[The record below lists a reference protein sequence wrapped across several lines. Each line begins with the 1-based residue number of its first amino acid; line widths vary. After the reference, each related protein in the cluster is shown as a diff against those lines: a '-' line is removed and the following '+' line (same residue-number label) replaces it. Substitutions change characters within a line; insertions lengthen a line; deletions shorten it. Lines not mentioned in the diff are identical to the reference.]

1 MRPLLLAALFS
12 SVAAS
17 AFAQAHDL
25 TSPQPST
32 VSANHP
38 NAAVTK
44 TPVEV
49 EAARIT
55 AYQRS
60 LGLNVGATTPV
71 ASPDTRPH
79 RQASSTQF
87 PSAQAPLAP
96 NGLQPMSLYTAR
108 AGGGVH
114 TVIKQDTLYNISKRY
129 GVTVEAIK
137 HANQLPG
144 SRIQLGQKLIIP
156 VQKQAALTTS
166 SSVVTV
172 TEPVAATPN
181 RDTQLALDPG
191 QGRIMAYAVASG
203 DTLAA
208 ISRRTCVPEARLI
221 SENALINP
229 DALSPGHML
238 TLPTD
243 HCLAQ

>member
-12 SVAAS
+12 SIAAS

-25 TSPQPST
+25 PSASAKT
-32 VSANHP
+32 VTAKHP
-38 NAAVTK
+38 GQVPASTAPKTAVQI
-44 TPVEV
+44 
-49 EAARIT
+49 EADRIT
-55 AYQRS
+55 AFQRAQ
-60 LGLNVGATTPV
+60 GHNNT
-71 ASPDTRPH
+71 ASAPAVVL
-79 RQASSTQF
+79 QQSQG
-87 PSAQAPLAP
+87 PSAQTPLAP
-96 NGLQPMSLYTAR
+96 NGLQPMSIYTAR

-114 TVIKQDTLYNISKRY
+114 TVIKKDTLYNISKRY

-137 HANQLPG
+137 YVNQLPG
-144 SRIQLGQKLIIP
+144 SRIQLGQNLIIP

-181 RDTQLALDPG
+181 SDTQLALDPG

-221 SENALINP
+221 SENALTNP
-229 DALSPGHML
+229 DALSPGLML